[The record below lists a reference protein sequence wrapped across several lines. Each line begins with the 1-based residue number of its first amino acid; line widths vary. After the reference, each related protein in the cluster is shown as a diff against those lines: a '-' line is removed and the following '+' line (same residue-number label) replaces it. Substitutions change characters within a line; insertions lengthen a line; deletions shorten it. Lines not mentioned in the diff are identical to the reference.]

1 MHVWKEMRG
10 LAYFISDQPKKDSEC
25 MENAFS
31 TYMKLGKSGFQN
43 ATRCGLWWAEML
55 KARDQHK
62 EAASVY
68 FRICGEEPLHAAVM
82 LEQAS
87 YCFMLTKPAMLH
99 KYGFHLVL
107 SGDHYKNCNQVHV
120 TLLEELKLCTCVAF
134 FRTHI
139 VCLFSRLTMQFVHT
153 KVQSLFIN
161 QLHGAIS
168 KIIYIFILD
177 SGMQLLGCMMLQ
189 LETCSKYWTV
199 ATNPRQPKRFFS
211 GTFSTL
217 LRCLAYTCGFTRST
231 EAAKKNI

>member
-1 MHVWKEMRG
+1 
-10 LAYFISDQPKKDSEC
+10 
-25 MENAFS
+25 
-31 TYMKLGKSGFQN
+31 
-43 ATRCGLWWAEML
+43 ML

-68 FRICGEEPLHAAVM
+68 FRICGEVLLYMPSDHTHFIQLLTFTHLQEPLHAAVM